1 MALDRPR
8 ITKDAIGGYAPPGD
22 ATGLAESQK
31 RWKDAAL
38 AQDPWTR
45 RNVAEAN
52 KLLDAA
58 SLARGADGI
67 RVAGTEPM
75 RYTFQTVQGWTDWL
89 AAAEIMRQNLAEVGV
104 AGTVKTLEYNARDD
118 PLRRGRF
125 DMSMGFGSRGP
136 PPYDFYPPPMDAAP
150 PPPPPAT

>member
-104 AGTVKTLEYNARDD
+104 AGAGEAPRYKSLGHALQ
-118 PLRRGRF
+118 PGRF
-125 DMSMGFGSRGP
+125 EMELGLRSRGP
-136 PPYDFYPPPMDAAP
+136 PPPPLFPRP
-150 PPPPPAT
+150 IV